1 MKAKAYLGLGAN
13 IGERH
18 ENLKRAIQLLND
30 ESHVE
35 VTKESSIYETAPY
48 GKTDQP
54 DFLNMALEVETDL
67 EPIEL
72 LELCLSVENELG
84 RVREEVWGPRIIDID
99 VLMYEDL
106 EIDIDN
112 LIVPH
117 EEMHLRKFV
126 LEPLSEIAPNAIHP
140 TFNQTVKELLEE
152 LNGDNNV

>member
-72 LELCLSVENELG
+72 LEFCSSVENELG

-99 VLMYEDL
+99 VLIYEDL

-126 LEPLSEIAPNAIHP
+126 LEPLNEIAPNAVHP
-140 TFNQTVKELLEE
+140 TFNKTVKELLDE

>member
-18 ENLKRAIQLLND
+18 DNLKRAIQLLND

-54 DFLNMALEVETDL
+54 DFLNMVLEVETNL

-72 LELCLSVENELG
+72 LEFCLSVENELG

-126 LEPLSEIAPNAIHP
+126 LDPLNEIAPNAVHP
-140 TFNQTVKELLEE
+140 TFNKTVKELLEE

>member
-126 LEPLSEIAPNAIHP
+126 LEPLNEIAPNAVHP
-140 TFNQTVKELLEE
+140 TFNKTVKELLEE

>member
-18 ENLKRAIQLLND
+18 ENLKRAIQLLNAGP
-30 ESHVE
+30 HVE
-35 VTKESSIYETAPY
+35 VAKESSIYETAPY

-54 DFLNMALEVETDL
+54 DFLNMVLEVKTDL

-72 LELCLSVENELG
+72 LEFCLSVENELG

-126 LEPLSEIAPNAIHP
+126 LEPLNEIAPNAVHP
-140 TFNQTVKELLEE
+140 TFNKTVKELLDE

>member
-54 DFLNMALEVETDL
+54 DFLNMVLEVKTDL

-72 LELCLSVENELG
+72 LEFCLSVENELG

-126 LEPLSEIAPNAIHP
+126 LEPLNEIAPNAVHP
-140 TFNQTVKELLEE
+140 TFNKTVKELLDE

>member
-18 ENLKRAIQLLND
+18 ENLNRAIQLLDSGDNC
-30 ESHVE
+30 E
-35 VTKESSIYETAPY
+35 VTKQSSIYETAPY

-54 DFLNMALEVETDL
+54 DFLNMVIEVKTDL

-72 LELCLSVENELG
+72 LEFCLYVESQLG
-84 RVREEVWGPRIIDID
+84 RVREEVWGPRVIDID

-126 LEPLSEIAPNAIHP
+126 LEPFNEIAPNAVHP
-140 TFNQTVKELLEE
+140 TFNKTVKELLEE
-152 LNGDNNV
+152 LNGDTDV

>member
-18 ENLKRAIQLLND
+18 ENLKRAIQLLNAGP
-30 ESHVE
+30 HVE
-35 VTKESSIYETAPY
+35 VAKESSIYETAPY

-54 DFLNMALEVETDL
+54 DFLNMVLEVKTDL

-126 LEPLSEIAPNAIHP
+126 LEPLNEIAPNAVHP
-140 TFNQTVKELLEE
+140 TFNKTVKELLDE

>member
-30 ESHVE
+30 GPDVE

-54 DFLNMALEVETDL
+54 DFLNMVLEVETNL

-72 LELCLSVENELG
+72 LEFCLSVENELG

-126 LEPLSEIAPNAIHP
+126 LEPLNEIAPNAVHP
-140 TFNQTVKELLEE
+140 TFNKTVKELLEE

>member
-18 ENLKRAIQLLND
+18 ENLKRAIQLLNAGP
-30 ESHVE
+30 HVE

-54 DFLNMALEVETDL
+54 DFLNMVLEVETNL

-72 LELCLSVENELG
+72 LEFCLSVENELG

-126 LEPLSEIAPNAIHP
+126 LEPLNEIAPNAVHP
-140 TFNQTVKELLEE
+140 TFNKTVKELLEE